1 MNETT
6 QPAVAGPVEPTVRHQ
21 PVMATWSLE
30 LTCHCPA
37 CGEYVDLLHY
47 PDFWDGR
54 QGMQACEHGTPR
66 TTGMEVDCPNCGTE
80 FTVDCQY

>member
-1 MNETT
+1 MNTT
-6 QPAVAGPVEPTVRHQ
+6 VAGAIPVERTVRHQ
-21 PVMATWSLE
+21 AVVATWSLE

-54 QGMQACEHGTPR
+54 QDMQACEHGTPR
-66 TTGMEVDCPNCGTE
+66 TTGMEVDCPNCGAE